1 MRETNVLP
9 LGRLTMADVA
19 RVGGKNAS
27 LGELIGHLTKAG
39 VRVPDGFATTAEAYR
54 RFLSAGGLK
63 EKIDGLLATLADDDT
78 RQLARVGGEIRRL
91 IREAPLSKDL
101 EEDVR
106 AAYRALSEEAGDGD
120 LSVAVRSSATA
131 EDLPDSSFA
140 GQQETFLNIRG
151 EDAVIDA
158 VRLVYASLF
167 TDRAVSYRRHR
178 GYGDDDVALSV
189 TVQRMVRSDLA
200 VSGVMFT
207 LDTESGFPDTVF
219 ITAAYGLG
227 ENVVQGAVN
236 PDEFYVYKPSL
247 VAGREAIIRRR
258 LGDKADKMVFGDAPE
273 TGKSVKMLAVEEADQ
288 RRFCLTDDDILIL
301 ARAAMAIEKHYG
313 NHMDIEWAKDG
324 VDGEIY
330 VVQARPET
338 VKSNLPEM
346 RAHERYLIRSKGR
359 VLAEGRAIGQKLG
372 VGVARVVSGAEDM
385 HRVQTGDVLVTEMTD
400 PDWEPVMKRAGG
412 IVTRRGGRTC
422 HAAIIARE
430 LGVPAVVG
438 CGDSLEAVVDG
449 MQVSVSCAE
458 GDNGYV
464 YEGVVEYEREELVT
478 EIAPL
483 PVKLQINIANPDTA
497 FSFSRL
503 PVDGV
508 GLARLE
514 FIIARSIGFHPRCA
528 LDYNRLPAEVCDAVR
543 HLSAG
548 YDTPRDCY
556 VGKIVEGVATIAA
569 AFHPR
574 PVVVRLSDFKSN
586 EYAGLVGGKLFEPP
600 EENPMIGFRGASRY
614 STSRFSDCF
623 ALECEAMR
631 RIREGVGLDNVWLM
645 VPFVRTL
652 NEAERVIAELAKN
665 GIARGDW
672 TLIMMCEVP
681 ANALLAEDFLRY
693 FDGFSIG
700 SNDLTQLTLALDR
713 DSELVADI
721 FDERD
726 PAVRQLISRAIHAC
740 RAQGKY
746 VGICGQA
753 PSDYPEFARW
763 IMEEGISAISL
774 NPDTVQE
781 IRMRLSDG

>member
-106 AAYRALSEEAGDGD
+106 AAYRALSEEAGGGD

>member
-1 MRETNVLP
+1 MRETTVLP

-54 RFLSAGGLK
+54 RFLNEGGLK

-681 ANALLAEDFLRY
+681 ANALLAEEFLRY

-781 IRMRLSDG
+781 IRMRLSEG

>member
-430 LGVPAVVG
+430 LGGAGGGRLWRQFGGG
-438 CGDSLEAVVDG
+438 C
-449 MQVSVSCAE
+449 
-458 GDNGYV
+458 
-464 YEGVVEYEREELVT
+464 
-478 EIAPL
+478 
-483 PVKLQINIANPDTA
+483 
-497 FSFSRL
+497 
-503 PVDGV
+503 
-508 GLARLE
+508 
-514 FIIARSIGFHPRCA
+514 
-528 LDYNRLPAEVCDAVR
+528 
-543 HLSAG
+543 
-548 YDTPRDCY
+548 
-556 VGKIVEGVATIAA
+556 
-569 AFHPR
+569 
-574 PVVVRLSDFKSN
+574 
-586 EYAGLVGGKLFEPP
+586 
-600 EENPMIGFRGASRY
+600 
-614 STSRFSDCF
+614 
-623 ALECEAMR
+623 
-631 RIREGVGLDNVWLM
+631 
-645 VPFVRTL
+645 
-652 NEAERVIAELAKN
+652 
-665 GIARGDW
+665 
-672 TLIMMCEVP
+672 
-681 ANALLAEDFLRY
+681 
-693 FDGFSIG
+693 
-700 SNDLTQLTLALDR
+700 
-713 DSELVADI
+713 
-721 FDERD
+721 
-726 PAVRQLISRAIHAC
+726 
-740 RAQGKY
+740 
-746 VGICGQA
+746 
-753 PSDYPEFARW
+753 
-763 IMEEGISAISL
+763 
-774 NPDTVQE
+774 
-781 IRMRLSDG
+781 